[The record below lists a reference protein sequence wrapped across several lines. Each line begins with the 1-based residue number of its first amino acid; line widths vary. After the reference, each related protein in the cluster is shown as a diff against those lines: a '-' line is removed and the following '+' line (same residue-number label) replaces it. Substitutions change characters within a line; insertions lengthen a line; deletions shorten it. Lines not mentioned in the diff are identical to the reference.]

1 MIREGTLGIHPAG
14 ALGVAFF
21 VHARGD
27 CLIGRTGDGITHIL
41 KATGTLALHESG
53 TTRSISIK
61 GRVFGNLLEAD
72 ALGCMPELLLVC
84 CNPDQLGLLTGEL
97 VRFLESLAERGHL
110 TSIDGLRQRV
120 PILLVLPNGILS
132 EQTIRTYEEQINESL
147 LMGRLPG
154 VTGDMSAALIDR
166 VVRGISLQAGGRRGG
181 GAETV
186 YVIEKKG
193 SLLFAGGGELERER
207 VEIIVAAHDYT
218 FNHVRGVPGTRI
230 EFDKAMITIVLN
242 VGGLIH
248 MVNPNGALSDLRM
261 GDLCKDSSKAD
272 FVQRVTRA
280 VFDVGKAIDAY
291 PQDAEYDEVWAAHRV
306 TIMRFAGHVTSS
318 VKQFRD
324 ALGRG
329 LKSVKL
335 FANEEWILTPLCRYA
350 ANAGLKDEEALFRS
364 LRRQVQASM
373 ARAIHYREEDGHE
386 GSMGAYAMK
395 LTAQRNIGIELFEAD
410 SDNIVLIG
418 TMLDSE
424 HLIKLELNIYLP
436 DEQITRSKL
445 HMIRVPFPVC
455 REVETVAE
463 RLVGLRIER
472 GVLGEIV
479 RRVGGKVGCSHIKE
493 IATNIVYFAA
503 SQLLR
508 RRAGV
513 DPVSVDSVP
522 KTPDERFA
530 LTKELLRDSCLAYCQ
545 STAQALDHRI
555 GIRRVG
561 EEHSHPTPLGDYE
574 ASLGV
579 LLRDRGDR
587 LGEKI
592 YLRYRENDHV
602 RETSF
607 TGF

>member
-72 ALGCMPELLLVC
+72 ALGCMPELLFVC

-261 GDLCKDSSKAD
+261 GDLCKDSS
-272 FVQRVTRA
+272 
-280 VFDVGKAIDAY
+280 
-291 PQDAEYDEVWAAHRV
+291 
-306 TIMRFAGHVTSS
+306 
-318 VKQFRD
+318 
-324 ALGRG
+324 
-329 LKSVKL
+329 
-335 FANEEWILTPLCRYA
+335 
-350 ANAGLKDEEALFRS
+350 
-364 LRRQVQASM
+364 
-373 ARAIHYREEDGHE
+373 
-386 GSMGAYAMK
+386 
-395 LTAQRNIGIELFEAD
+395 
-410 SDNIVLIG
+410 
-418 TMLDSE
+418 
-424 HLIKLELNIYLP
+424 
-436 DEQITRSKL
+436 
-445 HMIRVPFPVC
+445 
-455 REVETVAE
+455 
-463 RLVGLRIER
+463 
-472 GVLGEIV
+472 
-479 RRVGGKVGCSHIKE
+479 
-493 IATNIVYFAA
+493 
-503 SQLLR
+503 
-508 RRAGV
+508 
-513 DPVSVDSVP
+513 
-522 KTPDERFA
+522 
-530 LTKELLRDSCLAYCQ
+530 
-545 STAQALDHRI
+545 
-555 GIRRVG
+555 
-561 EEHSHPTPLGDYE
+561 
-574 ASLGV
+574 
-579 LLRDRGDR
+579 
-587 LGEKI
+587 
-592 YLRYRENDHV
+592 
-602 RETSF
+602 
-607 TGF
+607 